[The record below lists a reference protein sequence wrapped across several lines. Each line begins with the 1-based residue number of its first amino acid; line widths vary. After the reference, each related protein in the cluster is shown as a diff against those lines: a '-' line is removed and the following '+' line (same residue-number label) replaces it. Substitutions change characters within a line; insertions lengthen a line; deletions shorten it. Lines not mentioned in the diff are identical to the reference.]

1 MLSLLPDKTDC
12 KLTLCAAQVVP
23 NTGSNS
29 GSSVVRLER
38 RRRTMTDW
46 APANKTSS
54 AMPGEN
60 TTVLPHSLTNNI
72 FLGLL
77 ERSSPPHVRD
87 LNQPMRIT

>member
-38 RRRTMTDW
+38 RRRRTMTDW

-54 AMPGEN
+54 AMPGEI
-60 TTVLPHSLTNNI
+60 TLSQSSLT
-72 FLGLL
+72 
-77 ERSSPPHVRD
+77 V
-87 LNQPMRIT
+87 